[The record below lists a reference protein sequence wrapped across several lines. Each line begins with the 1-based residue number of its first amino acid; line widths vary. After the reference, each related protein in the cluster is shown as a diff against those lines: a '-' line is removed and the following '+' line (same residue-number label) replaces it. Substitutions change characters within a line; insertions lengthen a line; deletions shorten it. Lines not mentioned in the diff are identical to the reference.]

1 VQRITWQWFR
11 LAGVG
16 VLGLILLAEVVSARG
31 VAAPPANPLDT
42 ILAKLDQIVAVLIP
56 PAGPVKLFSAQMNT
70 ASSDRQLRCSVV
82 NVSAQT
88 LEVTFEI
95 RSSFGT
101 VEGPTVRTIDPGEAS
116 DIATQDTSSFS
127 RCEVSFTGNKDDV
140 RGHFVNEVLLGGG
153 DTEMVLSL
161 PLN

>member
-1 VQRITWQWFR
+1 MQRITWQRFR
-11 LAGVG
+11 VAGLG
-16 VLGLILLAEVVSARG
+16 VLVLMLLAEVVAARG
-31 VAAPPANPLDT
+31 VPAPPDNPLDT
-42 ILAKLDQIVAVLIP
+42 IIAKLDQIVAVLIP
-56 PAGPVKLFSAQMNT
+56 SPGPVTLFSAQMNT
-70 ASSDRQLRCSVV
+70 ASSDRQLRCSVL
-82 NVSAQT
+82 NASAQT

-95 RSSFGT
+95 RTSFGT
-101 VEGPTVRTIDPGEAS
+101 VEGPTVRTIDPGESS

-127 RCEVSFTGNKDDV
+127 HCEVSFTGNKDDV